1 MRTPEQV
8 IFANMC
14 MICDG
19 LGNVLVQDRVDP
31 KWSGITF
38 PGGHVEQ
45 GESFTDAVKRE
56 VLEETG
62 LKISAPRLCGIKDW
76 IEEDGTR
83 YVVHLY
89 QTNQFEGEVI
99 SSEEGRIFWL
109 PLCDLPQQKLAN
121 GMDLML
127 RVFCEDILSEM
138 FFCKKN
144 GAWETFLKS

>member
-14 MICDG
+14 MICDDM
-19 LGNVLVQDRVDP
+19 GNVLVQDRVDP

-38 PGGHVEQ
+38 PGGHVES

-76 IEEDGTR
+76 IEEDGRR

-89 QTNQFEGEVI
+89 QTDRFEGEVI

-109 PLCDLPQQKLAN
+109 PLCDLPRQKLAS

-127 RVFCEDILSEM
+127 KVFCEDSLSEM

-144 GAWETFLKS
+144 GAWETLLK

>member
-14 MICDG
+14 MICDDM
-19 LGNVLVQDRVDP
+19 GNVLVQDRVDP

-38 PGGHVEQ
+38 PGGHVES

-76 IEEDGTR
+76 IEEDGRR

-89 QTNQFEGEVI
+89 QTNQFEGKVI
-99 SSEEGRIFWL
+99 SSEEGRSFWL
-109 PLCDLPQQKLAN
+109 PLRDLPRQKLAS

-127 RVFCEDILSEM
+127 KVFCEDSLSEM

-144 GAWETFLKS
+144 GAWETLLK

>member
-14 MICDG
+14 MICDDM
-19 LGNVLVQDRVDP
+19 GNVLVQDRVDP

-38 PGGHVEQ
+38 PGGHVES
-45 GESFTDAVKRE
+45 GESFTDAVERE

-62 LKISAPRLCGIKDW
+62 LKISEPRLCGIKDW

-89 QTNQFEGEVI
+89 QTNQFEGKVI
-99 SSEEGRIFWL
+99 SSEEGGIFWL
-109 PLCDLPQQKLAN
+109 PLCDLPQTKLAS

-127 RVFCEDILSEM
+127 KVFCEDSLSEM

-144 GAWETFLKS
+144 GAWETLLK

>member
-14 MICDG
+14 MICDDM
-19 LGNVLVQDRVDP
+19 GNVLVQDRVDP

-38 PGGHVEQ
+38 PGGHVES
-45 GESFTDAVKRE
+45 GESFTDAVERE

-62 LKISAPRLCGIKDW
+62 LKISEPRLCGIKDW

-89 QTNQFEGEVI
+89 QTNQFEGKVI

-109 PLCDLPQQKLAN
+109 PLCDLPQTKLAS

-127 RVFCEDILSEM
+127 KVFCEDSLSEM

-144 GAWETFLKS
+144 GAWETLLK

>member
-14 MICDG
+14 MICDDM
-19 LGNVLVQDRVDP
+19 GNVLVQDRVDP

-38 PGGHVEQ
+38 PGGHVES

-62 LKISAPRLCGIKDW
+62 LKISVPRLCGIKDW
-76 IEEDGTR
+76 IEEDGRR

-89 QTNQFEGEVI
+89 QTDRFEGEVI

-109 PLCDLPQQKLAN
+109 PLCDLPQTKLAS

-127 RVFCEDILSEM
+127 KVFCEDSLSEM

-144 GAWETFLKS
+144 GAWETLLK

>member
-14 MICDG
+14 MICDDM
-19 LGNVLVQDRVDP
+19 GNVLVQDRVDP
-31 KWSGITF
+31 KWLGITF
-38 PGGHVEQ
+38 PGGHVES
-45 GESFTDAVKRE
+45 GESFTDAVERE

-89 QTNQFEGEVI
+89 QTNQCEGKVI
-99 SSEEGRIFWL
+99 SSEEGGVFWL
-109 PLCDLPQQKLAN
+109 PLRDLPRQKLAS

-127 RVFCEDILSEM
+127 KVFCEDSLSEM

-144 GAWETFLKS
+144 GAWETVLK

>member
-14 MICDG
+14 MICDDM
-19 LGNVLVQDRVDP
+19 GNVLVQDRVDP

-38 PGGHVEQ
+38 PGGHVES

-62 LKISAPRLCGIKDW
+62 LKISEPRLCGIKDW

-89 QTNQFEGEVI
+89 QTNQFEGKVI

-109 PLCDLPQQKLAN
+109 PLCDLPQTKLAS

-127 RVFCEDILSEM
+127 KVFCEDSLSEM

-144 GAWETFLKS
+144 GAWETLLK

>member
-1 MRTPEQV
+1 MRTPETV

-38 PGGHVEQ
+38 PGGHVES
-45 GESFTDAVKRE
+45 GESFTDAVERE

-62 LKISAPRLCGIKDW
+62 LKISEPRLCGIKDW

-89 QTNQFEGEVI
+89 QTNQFEGKVI

-109 PLCDLPQQKLAN
+109 PLCDLPQTKLAS

-127 RVFCEDILSEM
+127 KVFCEDSLSEM

-144 GAWETFLKS
+144 GAWETVLK

>member
-1 MRTPEQV
+1 MRTPETV

-38 PGGHVEQ
+38 PGGHVES

-62 LKISAPRLCGIKDW
+62 LKISEPRLCGIKDW

-89 QTNQFEGEVI
+89 QTNQFEGKVI

-109 PLCDLPQQKLAN
+109 PLCDLPQTKLAS

-127 RVFCEDILSEM
+127 KVFCEDSLSEM

-144 GAWETFLKS
+144 GAWETVLK

>member
-1 MRTPEQV
+1 MRTPETV

-62 LKISAPRLCGIKDW
+62 LKISEPRLCGIKDW

-89 QTNQFEGEVI
+89 QTNQFEGKVI

-109 PLCDLPQQKLAN
+109 PLCDLPRKNLAN

-127 RVFCEDILSEM
+127 RVFCEDGFSEM

-144 GAWETFLKS
+144 GAWETLLK

>member
-14 MICDG
+14 MICDDM
-19 LGNVLVQDRVDP
+19 GNVLVQDRVDP

-38 PGGHVEQ
+38 PGGHVES
-45 GESFTDAVKRE
+45 GESFTDAVERE

-62 LKISAPRLCGIKDW
+62 LKISEPRLCGIKDW

-89 QTNQFEGEVI
+89 QTNQFEGKVI

-109 PLCDLPQQKLAN
+109 PLCDLPQTKLAS

-127 RVFCEDILSEM
+127 KVFCEDSLSEM

-144 GAWETFLKS
+144 GAWETVLK

>member
-1 MRTPEQV
+1 MRTPETV

-38 PGGHVEQ
+38 PGGHVEP

-62 LKISAPRLCGIKDW
+62 LKISEPRLCGIKDW

-89 QTNQFEGEVI
+89 QTDKFEGEVI

-109 PLCDLPQQKLAN
+109 PLRDLPQTKLAS

-127 RVFCEDILSEM
+127 KVFCEDSLSEM

-144 GAWETFLKS
+144 GAWETVLK

>member
-14 MICDG
+14 MVCDDM
-19 LGNVLVQDRVDP
+19 GNVLVQDRVDP

-38 PGGHVEQ
+38 PGGHVES
-45 GESFTDAVKRE
+45 GESFTDAVERE

-89 QTNQFEGEVI
+89 QTNQFEGKVI

-109 PLCDLPQQKLAN
+109 PLRDLPRQKLAS

-127 RVFCEDILSEM
+127 KVFCEDSLSEM

-144 GAWETFLKS
+144 GAWETLLK

>member
-14 MICDG
+14 MIYDAM
-19 LGNVLVQDRVDP
+19 GNVLVQDRVDP
-31 KWSGITF
+31 NWPGITF
-38 PGGHVEQ
+38 PGGHVEE

-62 LKISAPRLCGIKDW
+62 LQIFAPRLCGIKDW
-76 IEEDGTR
+76 IEENGTR

-89 QTNQFEGEVI
+89 QTNQFDGNVI
-99 SSEEGRIFWL
+99 SSKEGKTFWL
-109 PLCDLPQQKLAN
+109 PLGDLPQQKLAS
-121 GMDLML
+121 GMELML
-127 RVFCEDILSEM
+127 RVFCEDSLSEM

-144 GAWETFLKS
+144 GAWETLLK